1 MLQRRALQV
10 GIDAA
15 CQQDLKLGV
24 LLKTSDVLHT
34 PVGQGLKRE
43 DDRRAG
49 CFAQARDLKLGRR
62 QVLRHIDDLF
72 AQQQIQHR
80 RLLCGGILID
90 DGIFHNFLQ
99 I

>member
-1 MLQRRALQV
+1 MQPASR
-10 GIDAA
+10 IW
-15 CQQDLKLGV
+15 KLGV
-24 LLKTSDVLHT
+24 LIETAYVLHT
-34 PVGQGLKRE
+34 PVGQSLERE

-49 CFAQARDLKLGRR
+49 CLAQARDLKLGRR

-80 RLLCGGILID
+80 RLLCGGVLID
-90 DGIFHNFLQ
+90 DGIFHNSLQ